1 MNNINTLNPSKIGI
15 HGQREIFHV
24 AEIYTSIQFGN
35 KSSIVMVACL
45 WYLGAIL
52 PELFILPPSSSN
64 LFFFFLFS
72 FSSFFHLLDLVRPFL
87 DLVRPDSVCVIFI
100 FQFFKG
106 SISKST
112 DIESN
117 LRPSLFP
124 SNSSSPSLS
133 IPPELFEISRS

>member
-1 MNNINTLNPSKIGI
+1 MKARNCKSLHGHLEAIVMHGTMNNINLLNPSKFGI

-35 KSSIVMVACL
+35 KSSIVML
-45 WYLGAIL
+45 
-52 PELFILPPSSSN
+52 
-64 LFFFFLFS
+64 
-72 FSSFFHLLDLVRPFL
+72 
-87 DLVRPDSVCVIFI
+87 
-100 FQFFKG
+100 FKG
-106 SISKST
+106 SILKST

-133 IPPELFEISRS
+133 IPPELFEISLS

>member
-35 KSSIVMVACL
+35 KSSIVMVACF

-64 LFFFFLFS
+64 LFPFS
-72 FSSFFHLLDLVRPFL
+72 LFFHLLDLVRPFL

-133 IPPELFEISRS
+133 IPPELFEISLS

>member
-64 LFFFFLFS
+64 LFLFS
-72 FSSFFHLLDLVRPFL
+72 LFFHLLDLVRPFL
-87 DLVRPDSVCVIFI
+87 DLVRPNSVSVIFI

-106 SISKST
+106 SISKSS

-133 IPPELFEISRS
+133 IPPELFEISLS